1 MFYSRRNF
9 AWLLSITESI
19 EVIVTVCFISQKQMN
34 KLDPE
39 IVFYSFLITY
49 KKKCCIKIPFTDLK
63 FSSPLFIF
71 HNPLCFNYK

>member
-49 KKKCCIKIPFTDLK
+49 KK
-63 FSSPLFIF
+63 
-71 HNPLCFNYK
+71 NVA